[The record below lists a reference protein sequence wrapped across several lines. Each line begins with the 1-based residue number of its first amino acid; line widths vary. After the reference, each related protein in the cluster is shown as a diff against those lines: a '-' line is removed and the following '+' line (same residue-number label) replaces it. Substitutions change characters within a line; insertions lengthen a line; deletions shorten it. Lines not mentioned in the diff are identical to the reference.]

1 MKLNLTDNNGSNRWS
16 DSHMIPLINVVF
28 LMLAFLMIAGE
39 VRKTEDDVFEE
50 QIDLMLPESKSQR
63 EREDHH
69 TVLFLDQS
77 NRIYLDR
84 QLVELSELETEL
96 RERST
101 TVRQFDLMVQADARV
116 PAQDTQEVLKIV
128 RSAGILRVSL
138 ATITTSIQP

>member
-1 MKLNLTDNNGSNRWS
+1 
-16 DSHMIPLINVVF
+16 MIPLINVVF

-50 QIDLMLPESKSQR
+50 QINLMLPESKSQR

-69 TVLFLDQS
+69 TVLFLDR
-77 NRIYLDR
+77 NNKIYLDR
-84 QLVELSELETEL
+84 QLVELSKLEGEL
-96 RERST
+96 RERSLQ
-101 TVRQFDLMVQADARV
+101 VSQLDLMVQADARV
-116 PAQDTQEVLKIV
+116 PARDTQEILKIV

>member
-1 MKLNLTDNNGSNRWS
+1 
-16 DSHMIPLINVVF
+16 MIPLINVVF